1 MEQLLVFHYLKLMN
15 KEILVIDDN
24 PDIRSLVSSILKEQN
39 FVVRTAAN
47 YDQAVFEVN
56 KKLPDLAIIDIK
68 LDKADKDG
76 IDLLKLV
83 MRKDKLTPVIM
94 ISGHATVQVAV
105 EATRLGAYEFIEKPF
120 SKEKILSYVNRALES
135 SELKKEKDLLEN
147 KLFHSFE
154 LIGKSPSILKV
165 KKIIEKLSTSD
176 SRVLISGATGTGKEL
191 VARKI
196 HKNSTRSKEPFVI
209 INAALLKESTYE
221 KELFGE
227 ELDDGTISSG
237 ALERAN
243 KGTLLIDEVSEIPY
257 ETQANVLRVLI
268 DQKFKRLNGSK
279 DISVNIRLI
288 SSTSKNLL
296 ELVKLKKFRE
306 DLFHRLNVMPIQLSS
321 LASRTEDIP
330 LLIEYFKKK
339 LSDINGVQE
348 TKIDLKN
355 DNFYTYNWPGN
366 VRELRNLVERITI
379 LSANET
385 DRNVDKY
392 IEDILNPSS
401 TVENNK
407 SILEKSFTSPLKEAR
422 KHFEKEY
429 LTTQLKKNHGNI
441 SKTADF
447 IGMERSALHRKLKE
461 LGIKGI
467 N

>member
-1 MEQLLVFHYLKLMN
+1 ML

-24 PDIRSLVSSILKEQN
+24 PDIRSLVSNILIEQN
-39 FVVRTAAN
+39 YEVRTAAN
-47 YDQAVFEVN
+47 YDQAIFEIN

-68 LDKADKDG
+68 LDKTDKDG

-83 MRKDKLTPVIM
+83 TKKNKLTPVIM
-94 ISGHATVQVAV
+94 ISGHATVQIAV

-120 SKEKILSYVNRALES
+120 TKEKILNYVNRALES
-135 SELKKEKDLLEN
+135 SKLKKEKDIIEN

-154 LIGKSPSILKV
+154 LIGKSPSVIKV
-165 KKIIEKLSTSD
+165 KKIIEKLSTSE
-176 SRVLISGATGTGKEL
+176 SRVLIYGPTGAGKEL

-196 HKNSTRSKEPFVI
+196 HKNSSRSKEPFII
-209 INAALLKESTYE
+209 INAALLKETAYE
-221 KELFGE
+221 KELFCE
-227 ELDDGTISSG
+227 EFDDGNISFG

-243 KGTLLIDEVSEIPY
+243 KGTLLIDEVSEIPF

-279 DISVNIRLI
+279 DINVNIRLI
-288 SSTSKNLL
+288 SSTSKDLS
-296 ELVKLKKFRE
+296 ELVKINKFRE
-306 DLFHRLNVMPIQLSS
+306 DLYHRLNVMPIELTSLS
-321 LASRTEDIP
+321 SRTEDIP
-330 LLIEYFKKK
+330 LLIEYFKEK
-339 LSDINGVQE
+339 LSEINGVQQP
-348 TKIDLKN
+348 KIDIKN
-355 DNFYTYNWPGN
+355 DNLYTYNWPGN

-379 LSANET
+379 LSANESQS
-385 DRNVDKY
+385 NINKI
-392 IEDILNPSS
+392 IEDILNPAS
-401 TVENNK
+401 TFSNRDL
-407 SILEKSFTSPLKEAR
+407 LEKSFTSPLKEAR

-429 LTTQLKKNHGNI
+429 LITQLKKNHGNI